1 MGKGPHLMPWIP
13 VLAVTVANLLMK
25 ASGPLLL
32 GDRTLGATTRRVIA
46 LMAPVLL
53 AGLIV
58 VDLLGERWGAVDGT
72 QVAGVVVAGGAR
84 TLRVPMLLAVLCGV
98 VVTALLRLAA

>member
-1 MGKGPHLMPWIP
+1 MPWLP
-13 VLAVTVANLLMK
+13 VLAVTVANWVMK

-32 GDRTLGATTRRVIA
+32 GNRPLGPRVRRVIA

-58 VDLLGERWGAVDGT
+58 TELAGEDWDEVDVA
-72 QVAGVVVAGGAR
+72 QVSGVVVAGVAR
-84 TLRVPMLLAVLCGV
+84 VLRAPMLLAVVLGAAAA
-98 VVTALLRLAA
+98 ALLRQLG